1 MFYPP
6 VSNLLALWQDMSELT
21 LFLQSNQIQTP
32 KNVHVLMGN
41 TDLNFEQD
49 SIINIKYWINTFFMI
64 INTVILIL
72 ILLLSDSGTSYSKT
86 L

>member
-6 VSNLLALWQDMSELT
+6 VSYLLALWQDMSELT

-41 TDLNFEQD
+41 TDLKFEQD

>member
-1 MFYPP
+1 
-6 VSNLLALWQDMSELT
+6 
-21 LFLQSNQIQTP
+21 
-32 KNVHVLMGN
+32 MGN

-49 SIINIKYWINTFFMI
+49 SINNIKYWINTFFMI

>member
-6 VSNLLALWQDMSELT
+6 VSYLLALWQDMSELT

-32 KNVHVLMGN
+32 NNVHVLMGN